1 MNWENLLKVYEDMGV
16 EDIIPIAHTR
26 ILPHIKVLLD
36 ENGNYI
42 GAMLNGKDRFT
53 IPCTIESESRTSG
66 NNPHPIHDN
75 MQYLSADY
83 NKEKHDKYMEQLEA
97 YISEV
102 DDKLAK
108 SVYRFVQKGLMRDVL
123 QGFLKK
129 IPCPEEK
136 TVVCFVMAPQEELIR
151 ASFSGEYEKYC
162 LNLLRSGDGQNKQW
176 KDYYLSSLEPN
187 GMCSITGNNDFI
199 PATYP
204 KGIRF
209 AGDGAKLFIA
219 SSRNIMLKGMPTL
232 APGYIA
238 SQKILHTLQCLCFE
252 GPQWA
257 NQVMRDNLKSVKEI
271 DLTADEEKAVERY
284 IKNILKESKTCQI
297 TPDRK

>member
-1 MNWENLLKVYEDMGV
+1 
-16 EDIIPIAHTR
+16 
-26 ILPHIKVLLD
+26 
-36 ENGNYI
+36 
-42 GAMLNGKDRFT
+42 
-53 IPCTIESESRTSG
+53 
-66 NNPHPIHDN
+66 
-75 MQYLSADY
+75 
-83 NKEKHDKYMEQLEA
+83 
-97 YISEV
+97 
-102 DDKLAK
+102 
-108 SVYRFVQKGLMRDVL
+108 
-123 QGFLKK
+123 
-129 IPCPEEK
+129 
-136 TVVCFVMAPQEELIR
+136 MAPQEELIR
-151 ASFSGEYEKYC
+151 ASFNGEYEKYC

-176 KDYYLSSLEPN
+176 KDYYLRSLEPN

-209 AGDGAKLFIA
+209 AGDGAKLFIT
-219 SSRNIMLKGMPTL
+219 SSRNIMLKGMPAL

-271 DLTADEEKAVERY
+271 NLTADEEKVVERY

-297 TPDRK
+297 TSDCK

>member
-1 MNWENLLKVYEDMGV
+1 
-16 EDIIPIAHTR
+16 
-26 ILPHIKVLLD
+26 
-36 ENGNYI
+36 
-42 GAMLNGKDRFT
+42 
-53 IPCTIESESRTSG
+53 
-66 NNPHPIHDN
+66 
-75 MQYLSADY
+75 
-83 NKEKHDKYMEQLEA
+83 MEQLEA
-97 YISEV
+97 YISKV

-129 IPCPEEK
+129 IPYPEEK

-219 SSRNIMLKGMPTL
+219 SSRNIMLEGMPAL
-232 APGYIA
+232 APGYI
-238 SQKILHTLQCLCFE
+238 CLLYTSD
-252 GPQWA
+252 A
-257 NQVMRDNLKSVKEI
+257 
-271 DLTADEEKAVERY
+271 ADE
-284 IKNILKESKTCQI
+284 
-297 TPDRK
+297 

>member
-1 MNWENLLKVYEDMGV
+1 MNWGNLLKVYENMGV

-36 ENGNYI
+36 ETGNYI

-129 IPCPEEK
+129 IPYPEEK
-136 TVVCFVMAPQEELIR
+136 NC
-151 ASFSGEYEKYC
+151 C
-162 LNLLRSGDGQNKQW
+162 LFC
-176 KDYYLSSLEPN
+176 N
-187 GMCSITGNNDFI
+187 GS
-199 PATYP
+199 
-204 KGIRF
+204 
-209 AGDGAKLFIA
+209 AGRID
-219 SSRNIMLKGMPTL
+219 
-232 APGYIA
+232 
-238 SQKILHTLQCLCFE
+238 
-252 GPQWA
+252 
-257 NQVMRDNLKSVKEI
+257 KSKF
-271 DLTADEEKAVERY
+271 
-284 IKNILKESKTCQI
+284 
-297 TPDRK
+297 